1 MKQAPAGL
9 QDRPPQQDAMPAFVE
24 RLDEGFKVRPGSL
37 TARDSAHLQ
46 DGPGL
51 RVSKILVAVDFSPA
65 TAKVLDSAVRM
76 ANQFKARVTLL
87 HVIDIN
93 KQAGSGSAEDLMR
106 DLWAKGSE
114 QIGRLSS
121 KVDAQAMLEEGL
133 PWEVIV
139 EKSHDFDL
147 LVLGQNPGRKS
158 WKLFSRQTTKRVIEN
173 SECSVMV
180 VANRN

>member
-9 QDRPPQQDAMPAFVE
+9 QDRPAHPDPMPEFVE
-24 RLDEGFKVRPGSL
+24 RLDEGFKVTPGSL
-37 TARDSAHLQ
+37 RARGNAHLQ
-46 DGPGL
+46 AGPGL
-51 RVSKILVAVDFSPA
+51 GVSKILVAVDFSPA
-65 TAKVLDSAVRM
+65 SAKVLDSAVRM
-76 ANQFKARVTLL
+76 GNQFNARVTLL

-93 KQAGSGSAEDLMR
+93 QQAGSGSAEDLMR
-106 DLWAKGSE
+106 DLWAEGAE

-121 KVDAQAMLEEGL
+121 KVDAQTMLEEGL

-147 LVLGQNPGRKS
+147 LVLGQNPGRRG